1 MFIDKIEIGVCAG
14 KGGNGVNSFYRDKFM
29 RPGRKGKGRPD
40 GGDGGKGGD
49 IIIKVDAYI
58 HTLLDLYYR
67 KSFSAQPGLNGEG
80 NDRKGRNGQ
89 DCIIKVPAGTVV
101 KDKSSGFILRDL
113 KSETDTLIAAKGGEG
128 GKGNIH
134 AEYATGGQKGARRDI
149 TLELKLIADVG
160 IIGFPNSGKSTLL
173 TNISNARPKIASY
186 PFTTKSPVL
195 GIVKRNDSSF
205 VVADIPGIICDAHK
219 GKGLGFEFLRHIE
232 RTKVL
237 IHLIDM
243 AAQEGRDPVAD
254 YGAINNE
261 LTLYTKKLADKPQV
275 VAANKMDITS
285 AEDNLKIFKK
295 RVSVEVIPISAY
307 EKDNLEVLLDKVQ
320 RKLQESCS

>member
-1 MFIDKIEIGVCAG
+1 MFIDKIEIAIKAG

-128 GKGNIH
+128 GKGNTH
-134 AEYATGGQKGARRDI
+134 ADLATQGKEGEYRDI
-149 TLELKLIADVG
+149 ILELKLIADVG

-186 PFTTKSPVL
+186 PFTTKSPIL

-243 AAQEGRDPVAD
+243 AGESGRDPVVD
-254 YGAINNE
+254 YEAINKE
-261 LTLYTKKLADKPQV
+261 LKLYSKKLSDKPQV
-275 VAANKMDITS
+275 VAANKMDISS

-295 RVSVEVIPISAY
+295 RVSAEVIPISAQ
-307 EKDNLEVLLDKVQ
+307 EKDNLEVLLDKIQ